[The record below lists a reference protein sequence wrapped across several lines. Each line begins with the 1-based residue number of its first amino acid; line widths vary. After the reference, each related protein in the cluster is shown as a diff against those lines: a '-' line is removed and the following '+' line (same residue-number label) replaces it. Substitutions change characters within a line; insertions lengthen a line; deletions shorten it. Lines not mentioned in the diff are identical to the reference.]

1 MGSDERKAAE
11 MRLWQALA
19 DRPDRIKADGLSF
32 SERHHH
38 AHPGA
43 WNDGRLISS
52 LCEATENY
60 VSPRNSHCKR
70 SMAEQ
75 VKRVTRRGSTCPSGP
90 TSHGPEYVSPE
101 PDSVRGSATP
111 TLRACEL
118 DMARHAS
125 WQCRSLLTIAMRHAC
140 R

>member
-1 MGSDERKAAE
+1 

-19 DRPDRIKADGLSF
+19 DRPDRITADGLSF
-32 SERHHH
+32 SERQHY
-38 AHPGA
+38 AHPEA

-52 LCEATENY
+52 LCEARENY
-60 VSPRNSHCKR
+60 LSPRISHSKR

-90 TSHGPEYVSPE
+90 TSHGPEYVSPK
-101 PDSVRGSATP
+101 PDSVRRSATP
-111 TLRACEL
+111 TLTRSLRACEL
-118 DMARHAS
+118 DMAPRAT
-125 WQCRSLLTIAMRHAC
+125 WQSRSLSTIAMRHAC